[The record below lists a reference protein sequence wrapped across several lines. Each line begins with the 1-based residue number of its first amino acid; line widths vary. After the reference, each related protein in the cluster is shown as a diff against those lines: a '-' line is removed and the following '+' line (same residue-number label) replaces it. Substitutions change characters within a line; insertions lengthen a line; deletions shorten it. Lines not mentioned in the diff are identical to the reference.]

1 MNAATRG
8 GQDGAFV
15 SGPVIIRDAALFT
28 DLYELTMAA
37 SYAREHMQ
45 DAATFSL
52 FVRRLPAHRSFLIA
66 AGLEDVLAF
75 LESFAFSE
83 AALAYL
89 RSLGLFEASFLDL
102 LRGVRFTG
110 SVRALP
116 EGTVFFPD
124 EPLLEVTAPIMEA
137 QLVETAVI
145 NFVHLQTVLAS
156 KAVRSVLAARG
167 RGIVDFG
174 LRRTHGIDAG
184 LKAARCAY
192 IAGASMTSNVLAG
205 CHGGIPPTGTMAH
218 SYVMASPDELEAFR
232 AFARAFPSA
241 TTLLIDTYDT
251 VAAAHKAVFVARE
264 MERRGDRLAGVRLDS
279 GDMAQLSREVRGI
292 LDAAGLT
299 YVRIFA
305 SGGFDEDEIAR
316 CVAAGA
322 PIDAFGVGTRVNVS
336 ADAPYLDIAYKLVRY
351 GERAVLK
358 LSPGKATWP
367 GQKQVYRA
375 HGPDGRVRRDVLTL
389 HDEQAPD
396 GGSEPL
402 LTTVMAAGRRVD
414 APPALATIRARCAEQ
429 VAALPDGLR
438 RLATEERYP
447 VQPSARL
454 VALRS
459 ALEAD
464 ARAAIAPT
472 GGA

>member
-1 MNAATRG
+1 
-8 GQDGAFV
+8 
-15 SGPVIIRDAALFT
+15 
-28 DLYELTMAA
+28 
-37 SYAREHMQ
+37 
-45 DAATFSL
+45 
-52 FVRRLPAHRSFLIA
+52 
-66 AGLEDVLAF
+66 
-75 LESFAFSE
+75 
-83 AALAYL
+83 
-89 RSLGLFEASFLDL
+89 
-102 LRGVRFTG
+102 
-110 SVRALP
+110 
-116 EGTVFFPD
+116 
-124 EPLLEVTAPIMEA
+124 
-137 QLVETAVI
+137 
-145 NFVHLQTVLAS
+145 
-156 KAVRSVLAARG
+156 
-167 RGIVDFG
+167 
-174 LRRTHGIDAG
+174 
-184 LKAARCAY
+184 
-192 IAGASMTSNVLAG
+192 
-205 CHGGIPPTGTMAH
+205 
-218 SYVMASPDELEAFR
+218 
-232 AFARAFPSA
+232 
-241 TTLLIDTYDT
+241 
-251 VAAAHKAVFVARE
+251 
-264 MERRGDRLAGVRLDS
+264 
-279 GDMAQLSREVRGI
+279 MAQLSREVRGI

-375 HGPDGRVRRDVLTL
+375 HGPDGRFRRDVLTL

-414 APPALATIRARCAEQ
+414 APPTLATIRARCAEQ

-464 ARAAIAPT
+464 ARAAIART